1 MIHVLYAED
10 EANIA
15 ELVHSFLQINAPEC
29 QLEVVPDG
37 STCLKRMA
45 AGGVDVLMV
54 DMMLPNINGLQI
66 IGELV
71 ARGDPTPIIM
81 VSSHGHNELA
91 VQALRAGAVDC
102 IDKTTT
108 QFLQI
113 GEIVR
118 HTHARHLRRKQVARL
133 IPSRTI
139 PWHLLCLEA
148 DPGLGTVWRNFLAQN
163 APNLDLTTT
172 ATHEEFTQLLHGPR
186 QVDAVLI
193 GPDPGGVSALD
204 ILREVRS
211 RPDMIPTVVVTP
223 HGDSDTAIAAIKLG
237 AHDYLKLTPG
247 YLPELVMSLNAAL
260 RQSELATLNGQLIEQ
275 LETLN
280 QSLET
285 KVEHR
290 TRELVSEIEVRK
302 SAETRLAYLSMR
314 LLRVQ
319 ENERRTIA
327 RELHDQFG
335 QTLTGLKLQLE
346 MIRRHT
352 KDAQAEPLVAEAL
365 TAVQTLLTDVRALTQ
380 QLRPRVLDD
389 LGLQPAVEWIAN
401 QFRQQSG
408 LDITVDV
415 SLPPGRLPGEL
426 ETVVFRLVQE
436 ALTNVTR
443 HSGSTT
449 ASVTVAA
456 DAEQLQVEISDRG
469 RGFDVDAALARH
481 TSVGLSGMEE
491 RVQLAGGRLEIVS
504 PPGRGTR
511 LHAAF
516 NLNTPPPQL

>member
-1 MIHVLYAED
+1 MIQVLYAED
-10 EANIA
+10 EPIIA
-15 ELVHSFLQINAPEC
+15 VLVQSFLQHNAPEC

-37 STCLKRMA
+37 AACLKRMA

-54 DMMLPNINGLQI
+54 DMMLPDINGLQI

-102 IDKTTT
+102 IDKTTP

-133 IPSRTI
+133 IPSRST

-148 DPGLGTVWRNFLAQN
+148 DAGLCASWRNFLAQN
-163 APNLDLTTT
+163 APNLELT
-172 ATHEEFTQLLHGPR
+172 AAASHEDFTQLLHGPR
-186 QVDAVLI
+186 RVDAVLI
-193 GPDPGGVSALD
+193 GPDPGRVSALD

-211 RPDMIPTVVVTP
+211 LPEAIPAVVVAP
-223 HGDSDTAIAAIKLG
+223 QGDSDTAIAAIKLG
-237 AHDYLKLTPG
+237 AHDYLKLAPG
-247 YLPELVMSLNAAL
+247 YLPELVMSLNVAL
-260 RQSELATLNGQLIEQ
+260 RQSELETLNGQLIEQ

-346 MIRRHT
+346 MIGRHT
-352 KDAQAEPLVAEAL
+352 SDPQATPLVAEAL

-436 ALTNVTR
+436 ALTNVAR

-449 ASVTVAA
+449 ARVTVAA

-469 RGFDVDAALARH
+469 RGFDVEAALARH
-481 TSVGLSGMEE
+481 TSVGLSGMAE

-516 NLNTPPPQL
+516 NLNAPQL